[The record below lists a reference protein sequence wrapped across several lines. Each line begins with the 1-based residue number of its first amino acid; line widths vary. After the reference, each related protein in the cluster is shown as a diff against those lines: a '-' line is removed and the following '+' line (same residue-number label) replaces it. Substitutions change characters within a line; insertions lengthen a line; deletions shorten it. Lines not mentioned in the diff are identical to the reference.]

1 MRVQVDQASG
11 PRDRRV
17 IRGVLLQPHPHKL
30 PQRQRVRQSPGY
42 PTLTVDALEI
52 SDQQTPKVDPRR
64 KGRPPELRRIELRTP
79 LFHELIELLSF
90 QQFVELLV
98 ERMSRSRGHLR
109 LGNPYPFLLLSLL
122 ARPHRHGRIIQ
133 TMPVN
138 SSKLYRFMHQD
149 LHHGLIGEKSRVFT
163 QTSRK
168 YRAGLRLEVVVAL
181 FGSEIAS
188 YSAAG
193 QIE

>member
-17 IRGVLLQPHPHKL
+17 IRGVLLQPNPHKL
-30 PQRQRVRQSPGY
+30 PQCQRVRQSPGY

-122 ARPHRHGRIIQ
+122 ARTHRHGRIIQ
-133 TMPVN
+133 IMPVN
-138 SSKLYRFMHQD
+138 SSKLYRFTHQD
-149 LHHGLIGEKSRVFT
+149 LHHGLLGT
-163 QTSRK
+163 
-168 YRAGLRLEVVVAL
+168 GLWIRLREFDSL
-181 FGSEIAS
+181 ISPQMGGS
-188 YSAAG
+188 YKG
-193 QIE
+193 